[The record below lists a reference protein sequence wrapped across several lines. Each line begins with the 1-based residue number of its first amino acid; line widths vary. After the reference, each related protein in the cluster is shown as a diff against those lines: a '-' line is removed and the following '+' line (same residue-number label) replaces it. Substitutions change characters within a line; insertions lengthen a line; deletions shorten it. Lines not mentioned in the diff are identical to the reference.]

1 MGEPPSARHASITSP
16 AILTRREWSDGLPD
30 EPERLLGAVLHRRYP
45 VLACAG
51 ARVFVATDPVEVVTG
66 RAVWDA
72 LGRIPLDGGGPGDG
86 WWMGLLSYDLGTAI
100 EMLPTPRPD
109 PGGPPRAFLARY
121 ETVTEYSAAG
131 VRVLSVDPA
140 FAPERPPAAP
150 PGTTP
155 AADAAS
161 PAWSTSLAPRQYVQR
176 VDAIRDLIRAGDCYQ
191 VNLTQRLV
199 ADAPGDAFAFA
210 ERLWRAARRPP
221 LRAYLGLDEG
231 TLVSAS
237 PERLVRVRDG
247 VVESEPIKGT
257 IAAGRFDQLAA
268 SAKDRAEHVMIVDL
282 VRNDLGRLAP
292 AGTVSVPRLMAPLHT
307 GYVDHMVS
315 TVRGA
320 VAPGATAAD
329 LIWALFPGGSVTGC
343 PKVRAME
350 VIHDLEP
357 VNRGPAFGSVLVATP
372 DGELDASILIRTAWL
387 TGDESRYWCGGA
399 VTWDSDPRAE
409 HAEAMAKAAPFLEAI
424 GA

>member
-1 MGEPPSARHASITSP
+1 M
-16 AILTRREWSDGLPD
+16 
-30 EPERLLGAVLHRRYP
+30 
-45 VLACAG
+45 
-51 ARVFVATDPVEVVTG
+51 FVATDPVEVVTG

-72 LGRIPLDGGGPGDG
+72 LARIPLADGPRDG

-100 EMLPTPRPD
+100 EMLPAPRPD
-109 PGGPPRAFLARY
+109 PGGPPRAWLARY
-121 ETVTEYSAAG
+121 ETVTEYSPRG
-131 VRVLSVDPA
+131 VRVLTVDPA
-140 FAPERPPAAP
+140 SSPGRAPAATRAT
-150 PGTTP
+150 GSVRTAQGAGAAWQTSLP
-155 AADAAS
+155 AAE
-161 PAWSTSLAPRQYVQR
+161 YVQR
-176 VDAIRDLIRAGDCYQ
+176 VDAIRALIRAGDCYQ
-191 VNLTQRLV
+191 VNLAQRLV
-199 ADAPGDAFAFA
+199 ADAPRDTFAFA
-210 ERLWRAARRPP
+210 ERLWHAARRPP
-221 LRAYLGLDEG
+221 LRAYLGLDAG

-237 PERLVRVRDG
+237 PERLVRVRGG
-247 VVESEPIKGT
+247 VAESEPIKGT
-257 IAAGRFDQLAA
+257 IAAGRFGELAA

-315 TVRGA
+315 TVRA
-320 VAPGATAAD
+320 DVAPGATASD

-357 VNRGPAFGSVLVATP
+357 VNRGPAFGSVVVATP
-372 DGELDASILIRTAWL
+372 DGELDASILIRTAWIA
-387 TGDESRYWCGGA
+387 GDEVRYWCGGA

-409 HAEAMAKAAPFLEAI
+409 HAEAMAKAAPFLEAV